1 VLNYSQ
7 TSQLNLLKNIGF
19 ESPSWEDLIY
29 LLCAIVVSA
38 SLIGAGWSAWERQR
52 QDPWL
57 RLLARVAGQLQ
68 RAGVPVAANS
78 TPRQLAQALSAS
90 AQASGPAA
98 SALQTWLLRLEALR
112 YAPGAS
118 AKGAEFRRQLA
129 ALRRELPQLP

>member
-1 VLNYSQ
+1 MNYSQ

-38 SLIGAGWSAWERQR
+38 SLVGAGWSAWDRHR

-57 RLLARVAGQLQ
+57 RLLARAARQLQ
-68 RAGVPVAANS
+68 RTGVVIGTNS
-78 TPRQLAQALSAS
+78 TPRQLALALEAS
-90 AQASGPAA
+90 AQADQPKAQ
-98 SALQTWLLRLEALR
+98 ALQHWLLQLEALR

-118 AKGAEFRRQLA
+118 AKSADYKRQLA
-129 ALRRELPQLP
+129 ALQRQWRRLR